1 MQQYHRIKADYPNML
16 LLYHMGDFY
25 ELFFDDAKKA
35 AKILDLTLT
44 SRGSRGGQNP
54 DAIPM
59 AGIPIHVADN
69 YIAKLV
75 RQGESI
81 AICDQ
86 VGDPGTTKLMQR
98 KVVRVIT
105 PGTLV
110 DDTLLE
116 EQKDNLVCAVHETGS
131 QIGLAILEIS
141 SGRFVLKEIQDMTTL
156 QGELARLKPAEIL
169 ISENQQLPTE
179 YPGLCKQ
186 PVWIFDLETC
196 TRLLCKQFQVVDL
209 DGFGCQDIPAAIC
222 AAGALMQYANDT
234 QKSAL
239 PHIHTLT
246 VEHNDNYL
254 FLDANSRICLE
265 IDETLSGNKAHTL
278 IAIHNHTS
286 TAMGARCLRRW
297 FGQPL
302 RNHTLIRNRQ
312 AIIAAL
318 HDKPEE
324 HEKLRKTL
332 ASCSDLE
339 RILSRL
345 ALEKARPRDLIG
357 IRETLRILP
366 TIKESLKSLTCE
378 MADQLDQQMKAQ
390 PQIVAELDHA
400 IVDEPPATI
409 RDGGVIKNGY
419 DNDLDE
425 LRNMGANADQFLM
438 DLEAQEKSSVQ
449 ITSLKVAYN
458 RVHGYYIEIPRSQI
472 NKIPETYRRIQT
484 LKNTERFTTPELTE
498 FGQKVITSREQ
509 ALAREK
515 QIYHDLLQ
523 RFHPHL
529 PSLQTC
535 AQALAQTDVLATL
548 AWCAQQYNYQI
559 PQLSEQIGIQI
570 TGGRHPIVER
580 TLGERNF
587 VSNDLLLDKDQKML
601 VITGPN
607 MGGKSTYMRQVA
619 HIVLLAHIGAYVPA
633 DKAVIGPIDRIFTRI
648 GASDDI
654 SSGRST
660 FMVEM
665 TEAANILN
673 NATAN
678 SLVLMDEL
686 GRGTST
692 FDGLSLAWACA
703 AHLATKN
710 NSFALFATHYFELT
724 ALENEFTT
732 VKNVHLGAIEH
743 QEKIVFLHKVKE
755 GAANQSYGIQVAQL
769 AGIPKTVIETARVK
783 LTELEQKQLRIEQTL
798 DSEQLPL
805 SFTTS
810 APDQPQNH
818 ALEQLREK
826 LQTINP
832 DNLSPKEA
840 LAVLYELTQTIK
852 ALSPPSERKGEE

>member
-1 MQQYHRIKADYPNML
+1 
-16 LLYHMGDFY
+16 
-25 ELFFDDAKKA
+25 
-35 AKILDLTLT
+35 
-44 SRGSRGGQNP
+44 
-54 DAIPM
+54 
-59 AGIPIHVADN
+59 
-69 YIAKLV
+69 
-75 RQGESI
+75 
-81 AICDQ
+81 
-86 VGDPGTTKLMQR
+86 
-98 KVVRVIT
+98 
-105 PGTLV
+105 
-110 DDTLLE
+110 
-116 EQKDNLVCAVHETGS
+116 
-131 QIGLAILEIS
+131 
-141 SGRFVLKEIQDMTTL
+141 
-156 QGELARLKPAEIL
+156 
-169 ISENQQLPTE
+169 
-179 YPGLCKQ
+179 
-186 PVWIFDLETC
+186 
-196 TRLLCKQFQVVDL
+196 
-209 DGFGCQDIPAAIC
+209 
-222 AAGALMQYANDT
+222 
-234 QKSAL
+234 
-239 PHIHTLT
+239 
-246 VEHNDNYL
+246 
-254 FLDANSRICLE
+254 
-265 IDETLSGNKAHTL
+265 
-278 IAIHNHTS
+278 
-286 TAMGARCLRRW
+286 MGARCLRRW

-345 ALEKARPRDLIG
+345 ALENARPRDLIG

-449 ITSLKVAYN
+449 ITNLKVAYN